1 MDSPSQPGPV
11 PPEKLKPLLHD
22 KIEHMNGRQLALV
35 NQVLL
40 QVEAEKLADR
50 LGEAFEADRWQ
61 DKLRR
66 IPELFEQ
73 FRAQHRY
80 S

>member
-1 MDSPSQPGPV
+1 MDSPSQPGSV
-11 PPEKLKPLLHD
+11 SPEKLKPLLHE

-40 QVEAEKLADR
+40 QVEAEELADR
-50 LGEAFEADRWQ
+50 LGEAFEADRLQ
-61 DKLRR
+61 DKFRR
-66 IPELFEQ
+66 IPELVKQ
-73 FRAQHRY
+73 IRSQHRY

>member
-1 MDSPSQPGPV
+1 MDSPSQPGSV
-11 PPEKLKPLLHD
+11 SPEKLKPMLHD

-40 QVEAEKLADR
+40 QVEAEELADR
-50 LGEAFEADRWQ
+50 LGEAFGADQQR

-66 IPELFEQ
+66 IPELVKQ
-73 FRAQHRY
+73 FRAEHSY